1 MTFLE
6 WQLDCFDK
14 QKDIRNTNLLL
25 NSQAFGGVLAYG
37 IMQMEGLQGLH
48 GWQWIFILEGLP
60 TLILAFACYFVLPD
74 FPENA
79 KCKCIIEG
87 DIWNGSS
94 TLIPLSTLFQSSM
107 SEKESWS
114 FVVLDWMQDQP
125 LNNTFHGFNS
135 EQLSPITKSIF
146 TVWSTFAVPFLCIAW
161 VCSCLALSLV
171 WASPTSLLKP
181 CPLPPMLLVSRAN
194 SPRDNDAPQRSIRF
208 TKCVVC

>member
-87 DIWNGSS
+87 DI
-94 TLIPLSTLFQSSM
+94 
-107 SEKESWS
+107 
-114 FVVLDWMQDQP
+114 
-125 LNNTFHGFNS
+125 
-135 EQLSPITKSIF
+135 
-146 TVWSTFAVPFLCIAW
+146 
-161 VCSCLALSLV
+161 
-171 WASPTSLLKP
+171 
-181 CPLPPMLLVSRAN
+181 
-194 SPRDNDAPQRSIRF
+194 
-208 TKCVVC
+208 